1 MMDVSPPGQAKPR
14 PATPHSFRKSRRVS
28 FIKKFL
34 LSEQISDDAAPG
46 AHRVF
51 RIGHRLEQSLA
62 TGPILLFA
70 PALARVRIAYDAR
83 EELKRALHFRRVGR
97 VVTTQ
102 DALMQMNNRLA
113 NLCIRLG

>member
-14 PATPHSFRKSRRVS
+14 PATPQSFRKSRRVS

-70 PALARVRIAYDAR
+70 PALVRIGVGHNSG
-83 EELKRALHFRRVGR
+83 EELKRPLNVGRIGR

-102 DALMQMNNRLA
+102 DALM
-113 NLCIRLG
+113 